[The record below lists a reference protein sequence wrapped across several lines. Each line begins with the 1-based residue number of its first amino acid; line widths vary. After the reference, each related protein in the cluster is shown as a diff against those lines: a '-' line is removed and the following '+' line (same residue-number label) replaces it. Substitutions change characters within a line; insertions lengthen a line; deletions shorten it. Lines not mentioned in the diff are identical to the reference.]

1 MIDSEEMREILDTS
15 DRLVESVSLDFHR
28 YLNDEIDWSG
38 RLICIKGARG
48 MGKTTL
54 MRQRIREAFGIGGKA
69 VYMSLD
75 DLWFSTHRVRDA
87 VEYLNAHGYTHIFLD
102 EVHHLGGDWSLV
114 LKNVYDQFPDLN
126 FVYSGSSLLKIDL
139 ASGDL
144 SRRQGVYEMK
154 GLSFREFL
162 AFEGVC
168 RPLPIRLDDIL
179 ANHREIAGD
188 LVASFKVLPLFE
200 RYVREGFYPFYK
212 EPGGLYAQRIVAVV
226 NKVLESDWP
235 AVEDVS
241 VETIRKAK
249 KMLMIL
255 ASSVP
260 QQPNMSRLYRELGTE
275 RNTGLKIL
283 GALERAGL
291 LALVPPKGE
300 SLKNLSKPEKIYC
313 DNTNLMSALVPQA
326 DKGTMRETFFYNQIR
341 QGHSAVFSGVGDF
354 LVDGALHFEIGGA
367 GKGFAQVRDV
377 PNSYVVN
384 DDVERGIGNKIPLWL
399 LGFLY

>member
-75 DLWFSTHRVRDA
+75 DLWFSMHRVRDA

-168 RPLPIRLDDIL
+168 RPSPIRLDDIL

-291 LALVPPKGE
+291 LALVPPRGE
-300 SLKNLSKPEKIYC
+300 NLKNLSKPEKIYC
-313 DNTNLMSALVPQA
+313 DNTNLMSALVSQA

-354 LVDGALHFEIGGA
+354 LVDGVLHFEIGGA